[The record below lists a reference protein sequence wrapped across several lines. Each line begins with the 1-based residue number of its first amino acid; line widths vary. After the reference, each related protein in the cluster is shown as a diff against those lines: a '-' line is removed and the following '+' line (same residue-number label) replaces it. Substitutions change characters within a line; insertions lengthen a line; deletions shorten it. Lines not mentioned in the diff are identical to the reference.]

1 MSKKYNKKICRF
13 IALSLFLINCVVFNY
28 KCAWADKMV
37 ESNLNEIFIS
47 EDNYAYEMKQ
57 IVEPYLNNLESNG
70 YIEGQE
76 GIDIFYK
83 KYILED
89 SIGSI
94 VISHGFTEVIDKYN
108 EIIYYFLNNGYSVF
122 AMEHRGHG
130 RSGYLGK
137 DTSQIYVK
145 DYNYYILD
153 LKKFIDEIV
162 VPDSGDKDLFLFA
175 HSMGG
180 GIAAKF
186 LQDYPEYFD
195 AAVLTG
201 PMMEVNTGS
210 FPKFIARPITW
221 VMTNLGLGYSY
232 AAGEEP
238 YTDEY
243 DFEGASTSSEA
254 RYSYTYNNLRNL

>member
-94 VISHGFTEVIDKYN
+94 VISHGFT
-108 EIIYYFLNNGYSVF
+108 
-122 AMEHRGHG
+122 
-130 RSGYLGK
+130 
-137 DTSQIYVK
+137 
-145 DYNYYILD
+145 
-153 LKKFIDEIV
+153 
-162 VPDSGDKDLFLFA
+162 
-175 HSMGG
+175 
-180 GIAAKF
+180 
-186 LQDYPEYFD
+186 
-195 AAVLTG
+195 
-201 PMMEVNTGS
+201 
-210 FPKFIARPITW
+210 
-221 VMTNLGLGYSY
+221 
-232 AAGEEP
+232 
-238 YTDEY
+238 
-243 DFEGASTSSEA
+243 
-254 RYSYTYNNLRNL
+254 